1 MAMTQAQ
8 KEESLLRKRAY
19 KARRKEFDD
28 EIERVSDIVT
38 NGELAQE
45 EKEAS
50 HCFDKIMEA
59 RNNERDAI
67 NKKISELQDQLLQVN
82 CAYEPIIESARQ
94 RRGNAFLA
102 LRAEKDRKT
111 SEVESKYP
119 DMDGSARYYSS
130 KWKAPEGY
138 IERFA
143 QEQKTPKP
151 TEKS

>member
-1 MAMTQAQ
+1 
-8 KEESLLRKRAY
+8 
-19 KARRKEFDD
+19 
-28 EIERVSDIVT
+28 
-38 NGELAQE
+38 
-45 EKEAS
+45 
-50 HCFDKIMEA
+50 MEA

-143 QEQKTPKP
+143 QEQKTPNQ